1 MLARSSP
8 VFLHK
13 SLHSFPHLQ
22 ALSVKSNQTQS
33 DAKQMIQFQR
43 HIAYM
48 QGFEKCNFMQASPH
62 SSRDVPGNFLFRG
75 VRIFWD
81 SDEQSFSLPLSP
93 HHHMHKTAISR
104 SLFPLPQLSHHVCD
118 NFTDHSV
125 DRDCGFQNQVLR
137 PATPRLLHYFN
148 GGTTLR
154 THAES
159 VLKTTFMKSM
169 TTHVLHELFQFVT
182 HSWTSST
189 ARACSHWSLTTRRL
203 QNTQDDGHWSRNAR
217 GTGNAQ

>member
-1 MLARSSP
+1 MGVSKQKTQALLARSSP

-48 QGFEKCNFMQASPH
+48 QGFEKCNFMHASPR
-62 SSRDVPGNFLFRG
+62 SSRGVPGNFLFTG

-81 SDEQSFSLPLSP
+81 SEEQSFSLPLSS

-104 SLFPLPQLSHHVCD
+104 SLFPLPHNFLIMFVTILQITLSTV
-118 NFTDHSV
+118 TVVS
-125 DRDCGFQNQVLR
+125 RTRYSGLLR
-137 PATPRLLHYFN
+137 PAYFTISMAAPRY
-148 GGTTLR
+148 
-154 THAES
+154 
-159 VLKTTFMKSM
+159 
-169 TTHVLHELFQFVT
+169 ELMQK
-182 HSWTSST
+182 
-189 ARACSHWSLTTRRL
+189 AY
-203 QNTQDDGHWSRNAR
+203 
-217 GTGNAQ
+217 

>member
-1 MLARSSP
+1 MLVNKKTQALLARSSP

-62 SSRDVPGNFLFRG
+62 SSRDVPGNFLFTG

-81 SDEQSFSLPLSP
+81 SEEQSFSLPLSP
-93 HHHMHKTAISR
+93 YAQNSNQQESISTTSTFSSCLWQFYR
-104 SLFPLPQLSHHVCD
+104 SLCRSWLWFPEPGTPACYAPLTSLLQWRHH
-118 NFTDHSV
+118 TI
-125 DRDCGFQNQVLR
+125 R
-137 PATPRLLHYFN
+137 Y
-148 GGTTLR
+148 
-154 THAES
+154 E
-159 VLKTTFMKSM
+159 M
-169 TTHVLHELFQFVT
+169 LF
-182 HSWTSST
+182 
-189 ARACSHWSLTTRRL
+189 
-203 QNTQDDGHWSRNAR
+203 
-217 GTGNAQ
+217 